1 MTEIAAAGAISLWV
15 LPAYFLH
22 RLLTIFR
29 VMRYGLKAEAECVE
43 VQISSGRDDTTY
55 HHVFEFDAAD
65 GRRIRFSEDVA
76 QGIQRGYRTVVHYD
90 PANPERTATIAS
102 RDDIAPILLP
112 AFGLLVGG
120 AVWIAF
126 LPAAF
131 S

>member
-1 MTEIAAAGAISLWV
+1 MITAAGLIGLGA

-22 RLLTIFR
+22 RLLTVFK

-43 VQISSGRDDTTY
+43 VQVSSGREDTSY

-65 GRRIRFSEDVA
+65 GRRIRFSEDVS
-76 QGIQRGYRTVVHYD
+76 QGIQRGYRTVAHYH

-102 RDDIAPILLP
+102 REDLAPILLP
-112 AFGLLVGG
+112 AFGLLVTGSL
-120 AVWIAF
+120 WIAF